1 MAMNAT
7 SAGPRPWSRSRWFI
21 SILMVFAAQVGL
33 LFALRS
39 RTPMVP
45 PAPAPALSISVATEP
60 AEILALNDP
69 TLFLLPHREGFSGE
83 AWRKTPRLEFQP
95 ADWSERPRLL
105 PWTGQPPGGDFAIS
119 IRSNAVTAFQAFAIP
134 DPGLEPEYS
143 PEDPLATNS
152 TVRIEGALKERRL
165 VAPFTLRSWPNKD
178 LLTNSVVQ
186 VQVDARGDVF
196 SAVLLAPPASPR
208 SDADQLALNLV
219 KKARFE
225 PVQPVGPGRMKSSA
239 PELTTGTIIFQWQ
252 SLPLPPTNSP
262 AVGS

>member
-1 MAMNAT
+1 MNAT

-21 SILMVFAAQVGL
+21 SILLVFAGQIGL
-33 LFALRS
+33 LLALRS

-45 PAPAPALSISVATEP
+45 PAPAPKLSISVATEP
-60 AEILALNDP
+60 DEILALNDP

-95 ADWSERPRLL
+95 ADWSERPRPL
-105 PWTGQPPGGDFAIS
+105 PWTGQPPGEDFAIS
-119 IRSNAVTAFQAFAIP
+119 IRSNAVTGFQPFAIP
-134 DPGLEPEYS
+134 EPGPEPEYS
-143 PEDPLATNS
+143 PDEPMATNS

-165 VAPFTLRSWPNKD
+165 LTRFTLRSWPNKD

-196 SAVLLAPPASPR
+196 SAVLLAPPSDQR
-208 SDADQLALNLV
+208 SAADRLALELA
-219 KKARFE
+219 KRARFE

-239 PELTTGTIIFQWQ
+239 PELMTGTIIFEWH

-262 AVGS
+262 AADL

>member
-1 MAMNAT
+1 MNAT

-21 SILMVFAAQVGL
+21 SILTVFAAQIGL

-45 PAPAPALSISVATEP
+45 APPTPKLSISVATEP
-60 AEILALNDP
+60 DEILALNDP

-105 PWTGQPPGGDFAIS
+105 PWTGPPPGEDFANS
-119 IRSNAVTAFQAFAIP
+119 IRSNAVTAFQPFAIP
-134 DPGLEPEYS
+134 EPGLEPGYS
-143 PEDPLATNS
+143 PEEPLATNS
-152 TVRIEGALKERRL
+152 TVRIEGALKGRRL
-165 VAPFTLRSWPNKD
+165 LTPFTLRSWPSKD

-196 SAVLLAPPASPR
+196 SAVLLAPPSVPR
-208 SDADQLALNLV
+208 SDADKLALELAQR
-219 KKARFE
+219 ARFE
-225 PVQPVGPGRMKSSA
+225 SVQPVGPGRMKSSA
-239 PELTTGTIIFQWQ
+239 PELTTGTIVFEWQ
-252 SLPLPPTNSP
+252 SLPMPPTNSP
-262 AVGS
+262 APGI